1 MATESG
7 SGPKR
12 RSAAKPRYRRDDGPA
27 WLSAGYRP
35 FFLLAGL
42 WSIAVLPLSVAA
54 IHGVA
59 PLPSGLDT
67 VRWHFHELMFGYITA
82 TIAGFL
88 LTAIPNWTG
97 RLPLQG
103 LPLLGLVGLWCAG
116 RLAMFVA
123 GLIGPVAAAV
133 LDLLFL
139 AVLGALVS
147 REIIASRNRRNLP
160 MLAVLATFFGANLLF
175 HAVSVGLLPD
185 NGFDQRTAIACI
197 ALLIVLIGGRVT
209 PSFTRN
215 WLVKRD
221 SSALPAAFGPLDRVT
236 LLGTLIA
243 LLLWI
248 LTPESLACA
257 AAAALA
263 AALNLVRLLRWQ
275 GHRVLREPLLWV
287 LHLGY
292 LWIVAGL
299 AFLSASALAGGISCV
314 TAIHT
319 LTAGAMGT
327 MTLGVM
333 SRAILGHGGHELRAG
348 PGLTCAFALVS
359 VAAAARVAATLAT
372 ALYDPLIYLSAGSWI
387 AAFSLFLLVCG
398 PKLVTARAGG

>member
-1 MATESG
+1 MATEAG

-12 RSAAKPRYRRDDGPA
+12 RPAAKSRYRRDAGPA
-27 WLSAGYRP
+27 WLSAGYLP
-35 FFLLAGL
+35 FFLAGF
-42 WSIAVLPLSVAA
+42 WSVAVLPLSVAA
-54 IHGVA
+54 IHGVV
-59 PLPSGLDT
+59 PLPSGLDP
-67 VRWHFHELMFGYITA
+67 VRWHFHELMFGYIA
-82 TIAGFL
+82 AAIAGFL

-123 GLIGPVAAAV
+123 GLIGPAAAAV

-139 AVLGALVS
+139 AVLAALVC
-147 REIIASRNRRNLP
+147 REIIAGRNLRNLP
-160 MLAVLATFFGANLLF
+160 MLAILATLLGANMLF
-175 HAVSVGLLPD
+175 HAVSIGSLPD
-185 NGFDQRTAIACI
+185 SGFDQRTAIACV

-215 WLVKRD
+215 WLVKRG
-221 SSALPAAFGPLDRVT
+221 STSLPAAFGPLDRVT
-236 LLGTLIA
+236 LLATLIA
-243 LLLWI
+243 LLIWI
-248 LTPESLACA
+248 LAPESLACA

-275 GHRVLREPLLWV
+275 GQKVLREPLLWV

-299 AFLSASALAGGISCV
+299 ALLSASALAGGISGV
-314 TAIHT
+314 TAIHA

-333 SRAILGHGGHELRAG
+333 SRAILGHGGHELHAG

-359 VAAAARVAATLAT
+359 LAAAARVAATVAT
-372 ALYDPLIYLSAGSWI
+372 ALYDPLITLSAGAWI
-387 AAFSLFLLVCG
+387 AAFSLFLLICG
-398 PKLVTARAGG
+398 PKLATAHANG

>member
-1 MATESG
+1 
-7 SGPKR
+7 
-12 RSAAKPRYRRDDGPA
+12 
-27 WLSAGYRP
+27 
-35 FFLLAGL
+35 
-42 WSIAVLPLSVAA
+42 
-54 IHGVA
+54 
-59 PLPSGLDT
+59 
-67 VRWHFHELMFGYITA
+67 MFGYIA
-82 TIAGFL
+82 AAVAGFL

-116 RLAMFVA
+116 RLAMFASGV
-123 GLIGPVAAAV
+123 IGPVAAAV

-147 REIIASRNRRNLP
+147 REIIAGRNRRNLP
-160 MLAVLATFFGANLLF
+160 MLAILATFLGANMLY
-175 HAVSVGLLPD
+175 HAVSLGLLPD

-243 LLLWI
+243 LLHWI

-299 AFLSASALAGGISCV
+299 AFLSASALEGGISGV